1 MLALCRGHLAEAS
14 TRVDAGGAS
23 AVRDR
28 LSRMD
33 RNSRGGARERRNRG
47 GGTTEMG
54 PWSDG
59 VGGFRGPHYSG
70 TGCRQLTSGDSRT
83 THSDWSRWRVRSV
96 MSVGGMSGEK
106 SFHCCSSE
114 SHA

>member
-23 AVRDR
+23 AVRDW

-33 RNSRGGARERRNRG
+33 RDSRGGARERRNRG

-59 VGGFRGPHYSG
+59 VGGYS
-70 TGCRQLTSGDSRT
+70 LTSLLGDGLSPV
-83 THSDWSRWRVRSV
+83 DLW
-96 MSVGGMSGEK
+96 
-106 SFHCCSSE
+106 
-114 SHA
+114 